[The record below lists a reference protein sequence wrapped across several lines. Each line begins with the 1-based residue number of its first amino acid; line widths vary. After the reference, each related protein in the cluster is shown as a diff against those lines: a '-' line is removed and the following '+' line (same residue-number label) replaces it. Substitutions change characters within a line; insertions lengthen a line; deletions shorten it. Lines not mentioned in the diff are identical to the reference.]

1 MNNVALPEIGDK
13 SAFEIYSEND
23 VKKFS
28 HQECLEKINK
38 FSSENKINYSNVVNS
53 APLIYPVN
61 ATLGFLGSLNSKSY
75 SIFPGSYNFND
86 ILKMIEINRANHF
99 ICEES
104 LLGLTM
110 SAEKIK
116 QISHVTE
123 KINQIYVFSSD
134 SKIDESNLKNFKD
147 IFPNAELN
155 FYSDKTF
162 DRI

>member
-1 MNNVALPEIGDK
+1 MNNVALPDIGDN
-13 SAFEIYSEND
+13 SAFEIYSDNG

-28 HQECLEKINK
+28 HQDCLEKINR
-38 FSSENKINYSNVVNS
+38 FSTENKFNYANVVNS

-61 ATLGFLGSLNSKSY
+61 ATLGFLGSLNNKSY
-75 SIFPGSYNFND
+75 SIFPGSYNFNN
-86 ILKMIEINRANHF
+86 ILKMIEINGANHL

-116 QISHVTE
+116 LISHVTE
-123 KINQIYVFSSD
+123 KISQIYVFIAD
-134 SKIDESNLKNFKD
+134 NQVDESNIKNFKE
-147 IFPNAELN
+147 IFPNALMN

-162 DRI
+162 NKI